1 MQGQSSPERVGVTL
15 LIRELQQRK
24 WHSKAP
30 TTAEPDSHVAR
41 ATENERERG
50 SRRGG
55 NSGSAIASLCLEFRY
70 KFSSEITLFPVAQ
83 RAISARSKT
92 IDRVA
97 IGLYVCMNTLISK
110 TIGVRTVK
118 FCDYISLSTTQLKF
132 SRELGYAL
140 LGTT

>member
-1 MQGQSSPERVGVTL
+1 MQGQSSPARVEVTL

-41 ATENERERG
+41 ATERERKRG

-55 NSGSAIASLCLEFRY
+55 NSGSAIASLEFRY

-83 RAISARSKT
+83 RAISAWSKT